1 MIDRPFW
8 QALDALAVSHAIRI
22 DRPRGSLKP
31 SDPDLV
37 YPMDYGYLEDTV
49 SSDRE
54 GIDCWLGSLGSS
66 VVTGVLCT
74 VDARKADSEVKL
86 LIGCTPD
93 EARQALAIHNRGL
106 QSAILVE
113 RPV

>member
-1 MIDRPFW
+1 MAFW
-8 QALDALAVSHAIRI
+8 QALDGLGASHSIHI
-22 DRPRGSLKP
+22 DRPRGSVEP
-31 SDPDLV
+31 TEPDLI
-37 YPMDYGYLEDTV
+37 YPMDYGYLENTV

-54 GIDCWLGSLGSS
+54 GIDVWVGSLGSS

-74 VDARKADSEVKL
+74 IDARKADSEVKL

-93 EARQALAIHNRGL
+93 EARQALAIHNRGS
-106 QSAILVE
+106 QSALLLE